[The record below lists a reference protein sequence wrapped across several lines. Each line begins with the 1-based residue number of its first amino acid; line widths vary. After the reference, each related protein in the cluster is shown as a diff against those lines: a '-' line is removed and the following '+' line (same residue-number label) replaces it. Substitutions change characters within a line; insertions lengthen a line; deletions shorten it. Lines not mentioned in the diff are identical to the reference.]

1 MNPPDIAKGCK
12 VFVSRKPCSLFT
24 KLLVQSKDERI
35 LFPPF
40 EPEYHGLLTLEEFE
54 RETLRVDTVDEIV
67 RRWSNLLT

>member
-1 MNPPDIAKGCK
+1 M
-12 VFVSRKPCSLFT
+12 FVSRKPCSLFT
-24 KLLVQSKDERI
+24 KLLVQSKVERI

-67 RRWSNLLT
+67 QRWSNLLT